1 MELKKYQKQVL
12 GDLDAY
18 LKSLD
23 ESKGLV
29 SAWGGYWSSKGL
41 MPPQSYYD
49 DIPGAANVC
58 VKVPTGGGK
67 TFIASCALKHI
78 FDHVPVGKTRFVVWL
93 VPSDAIL
100 SQTVANLSNPDH
112 PYRQRINMDFSGKV
126 NVYTKEQLL
135 NAQNFKPFDV
145 QENLSIAV
153 FCYASIRANPKSKDD
168 KKIYQENGNLLA
180 FPTTFNDP
188 ELRLNDDTPDTA
200 LLQVIRQFNPVV
212 VVDESHNAKSELSIA
227 MLKNVNPSFVFA
239 MTATPTER
247 SNIISYVNARELKK
261 EHMVKLPVIVY
272 NRPDRNS
279 VINDAVQLRGQL
291 EAKANAAMGAGADY
305 LRPIVLFQAQPK
317 TSDDSETFEKIR
329 EKLVS
334 KGIPAEQV
342 AIKTANKDELAK
354 VNLLSPNCPIRY
366 IITINALKEG
376 WDCPFAYILA
386 SLANKTSK
394 TDVEQIV
401 GRVLRQPHAHKYD
414 DAVLNLSFV
423 LSCSSDFNGT
433 VKSVVDGLN
442 GAGFSANDYRI
453 AESQEPVTPPPQA
466 SQPELKL
473 MPPSDSPEA
482 DNLDDIK
489 DDPIDDSSCDSGNG
503 ALPAPTPE
511 IGALIDDATQKG
523 EQYEK
528 ETQGTDD
535 NPLASMEIPGMKTYK
550 IEADFA
556 DVKDFLIPQFTKEE
570 GAGLFSGDDAT
581 VLLTEAELMED
592 FSLMGKDAIVN
603 FTLDV
608 QDAVQVDI
616 SSKGEVTPKT
626 KNLSKAEL
634 DWFAAQFASKPDS
647 ERLKWLTSQA
657 VSILE
662 KKNDFCTLSDLKGY
676 VETVVKALPPAVRD
690 NLTIE
695 LLPSFVECVRNKI
708 ERLAKE
714 HKKQRFTSWIDTN
727 VIKCTPMY
735 KLPASISPDKVAT
748 HFEKTLYSGEYDDM
762 DGDETE
768 IINKI
773 IAKDN
778 VRWWHRIKERRPG
791 EFFINGHRR
800 MYPDFLVM
808 TERGNLVVVE
818 VKGQHLD
825 GTDSQEKAE
834 IGKTWADMAGIHFKY
849 FMVFKKAS
857 DGVPGAMLLNDFLST
872 LANL

>member
-78 FDHVPVGKTRFVVWL
+78 FDHVPVGKMRFVVWL

-188 ELRLNDDTPDTA
+188 ELKLNDDTPDTA

-291 EAKANAAMGAGADY
+291 EIKANAAMNADAEY

-329 EKLVS
+329 EKLVG
-334 KGIPAEQV
+334 KGIPVEQI

-401 GRVLRQPHAHKYD
+401 GRVLRQPHAHKYN

-433 VKSVVDGLN
+433 VKSVVEGLN

-453 AESQEPVTPPPQA
+453 AEAQEPVTPPPQA

-473 MPPSDSPEA
+473 MSPSDNPEP

-489 DDPIDDSSCDSGNG
+489 DDSVGDPSCDTGNG
-503 ALPAPTPE
+503 APSAPTPE

-528 ETQGTDD
+528 ETQDADD
-535 NPLASMEIPGMKTYK
+535 NPLANMEIPGMKTYK
-550 IEADFA
+550 IESDFA
-556 DVKDFLIPQFTKEE
+556 DVKDIVIPQFTKEDS
-570 GAGLFSGDDAT
+570 AGFFSGDDAT

-592 FSLMGKDAIVN
+592 FSLTGKDAIVN

-608 QDAVQVDI
+608 HDAVQVDI

-647 ERLKWLTSQA
+647 ERLKWLTNQA
-657 VSILE
+657 VSTLE
-662 KKNDFCTLSDLKGY
+662 KKNDYCTLSDLKGY
-676 VETVVKALPPAVRD
+676 VDTVIKALPPAVRD

-714 HKKQRFTSWIDTN
+714 HKKQRFASWIDTN
-727 VIKCTPMY
+727 VIKCTPRY
-735 KLPASISPDKVAT
+735 KLPASISPDKVVT

-800 MYPDFLVM
+800 IYPDFLVM
-808 TERGNLVVVE
+808 TESGNLVVVE
-818 VKGQHLD
+818 VKGPHLD

-834 IGKTWADMAGIHFKY
+834 IGKTWADMAGTHFKY
-849 FMVFKKAS
+849 FMVFKKAG
-857 DGVPGAMLLNDFLST
+857 DGVPGAMLLNDFLNT
-872 LANL
+872 LAHL

>member
-1 MELKKYQKQVL
+1 MELKDYQKQVL
-12 GDLDAY
+12 RDLDAY
-18 LKSLD
+18 LNSLD

-29 SAWGGYWSSKGL
+29 SAWSGYWSSRGL
-41 MPPQSYYD
+41 MPPQGYYD

-188 ELRLNDDTPDTA
+188 ELKLNDDTPDTA

-239 MTATPTER
+239 MTATPTDR
-247 SNIISYVNARELKK
+247 SNIISYVNARELKR

-329 EKLVS
+329 EKLIG

-342 AIKTANKDELAK
+342 AIKTANKDELTK

-433 VKSVVDGLN
+433 VKSVVEGLN

-453 AESQEPVTPPPQA
+453 AEAQEPVTPPPQA

-473 MPPSDSPEA
+473 VPSSDSPEA
-482 DNLDDIK
+482 DSLDDIK
-489 DDPIDDSSCDSGNG
+489 DDPIGDTSCDNGNG
-503 ALPAPTPE
+503 TPSAPTPE
-511 IGALIDDATQKG
+511 IGALLDDATQKG

-528 ETQGTDD
+528 ETQGTDE
-535 NPLASMEIPGMKTYK
+535 NPLASMEIPGMKAYK
-550 IEADFA
+550 IESDFA
-556 DVKDFLIPQFTKEE
+556 DVNDFLIPQFTKEE

-616 SSKGEVTPKT
+616 SDKGEVTPKT

-634 DWFAAQFASKPDS
+634 DWFAAQFASKPNS
-647 ERLKWLTSQA
+647 ERLKWLISQA

-662 KKNDFCTLSDLKGY
+662 KKNDYCTLSDLKGY
-676 VETVVKALPPAVRD
+676 VDTVVKALPPAVRD

-714 HKKQRFTSWIDTN
+714 HKRQRFTSWIDTN
-727 VIKCTPMY
+727 IVKCTPMY
-735 KLPASISPDKVAT
+735 KLPTSISPDKVAT

-762 DGDETE
+762 DGDETDV
-768 IINKI
+768 INKI
-773 IAKDN
+773 IVKDN

-800 MYPDFLVM
+800 IYPDFLVM
-808 TERGNLVVVE
+808 TESGNLVVVE
-818 VKGQHLD
+818 VKGPHLD

-849 FMVFKKAS
+849 FMVFKKAG
-857 DGVPGAMLLNDFLST
+857 DGVPGAMLLNDFLNT

>member
-18 LKSLD
+18 LKSLE
-23 ESKGLV
+23 ESKGLA
-29 SAWGGYWSSKGL
+29 SAWNGYWSSKGL
-41 MPPQSYYD
+41 MPPQGYHD

-67 TFIASCALKHI
+67 TFIASCALKYI

-93 VPSDAIL
+93 VPSEAIL

-112 PYRQRINMDFSGKV
+112 PYRRRINMDFSGKV

-180 FPTTFNDP
+180 FPTSFNDP
-188 ELRLNDDTPDTA
+188 ELKLNDDTPDTA

-272 NRPDRNS
+272 NRPDRNI

-291 EAKANAAMGAGADY
+291 EIKANAAMNAGAEY

-329 EKLVS
+329 EKLVG
-334 KGIPAEQV
+334 KGIPAEQI

-354 VNLLSPNCPIRY
+354 VNLLSPTCPIRY

-423 LSCSSDFNGT
+423 LSCSADFNGT
-433 VKSVVDGLN
+433 VKSVVAGLN

-453 AESQEPVTPPPQA
+453 ADSQETETPLPQKV
-466 SQPELKL
+466 QPELEFV
-473 MPPSDSPEA
+473 PPSDSPEE
-482 DNLDDIK
+482 DTLDDIK
-489 DDPIDDSSCDSGNG
+489 EGPIGDTPCGTDNEVS
-503 ALPAPTPE
+503 PTPTSE
-511 IGALIDDATQKG
+511 IGTLIDDATQKG
-523 EQYEK
+523 EQYDK
-528 ETQGTDD
+528 EIQGDED
-535 NPLASMEIPGMKTYK
+535 NPLTNMEIPGMKTYK
-550 IEADFA
+550 IEADFV
-556 DVKDFLIPQFTKEE
+556 DVKDILIPQFTKEE

-592 FSLMGKDAIVN
+592 FSLTGKDAIVN

-608 QDAVQVDI
+608 HDAVQVDI
-616 SSKGEVTPKT
+616 SSKGEVMPKT
-626 KNLSKAEL
+626 KNLSKVEL
-634 DWFAAQFASKPDS
+634 DLLAAQFASKPDS
-647 ERLKWLTSQA
+647 ERLKWLTTQA
-657 VSILE
+657 VSTLE
-662 KKNDFCTLSDLKGY
+662 KKNDYCTFSDLKGY
-676 VETVVKALPPAVRD
+676 VDTVVKALSPAVRD

-695 LLPSFVECVRNKI
+695 LLPSFVQCLSDKI

-714 HKKQRFTSWIDTN
+714 HKKQRFASWIDTN

-735 KLPASISPDKVAT
+735 KLPASISPDRVVT

-773 IAKDN
+773 IAKEN

-791 EFFINGHRR
+791 EFFINGHRK

-808 TERGNLVVVE
+808 TESGNLVVVE
-818 VKGQHLD
+818 VKGPHLD

-834 IGKTWADMAGIHFKY
+834 LGKTWADMAGTHFKY
-849 FMVFKKAS
+849 FMVFKKAG
-857 DGVPGAMLLNDFLST
+857 DGVPGAMLLNDFLNT
-872 LANL
+872 LAQL

>member
-23 ESKGLV
+23 EAKGLA
-29 SAWGGYWSSKGL
+29 SAWSDYWSSKGL
-41 MPPQSYYD
+41 MPPQGYHD

-78 FDHVPVGKTRFVVWL
+78 FDHVSVGKTRFVVWL

-100 SQTVANLSNPDH
+100 SQTVANLSNPAH

-180 FPTTFNDP
+180 FPETYNDP
-188 ELRLNDDTPDTA
+188 GLKLGDDTPATA

-279 VINDAVQLRGQL
+279 VINDAVQLRGRL
-291 EAKANAAMGAGADY
+291 EAKANAAMKAGADY
-305 LRPIVLFQAQPK
+305 LRPIALFQAQPK

-329 EKLVS
+329 EKLVG
-334 KGIPAEQV
+334 KGIPVEQI

-354 VNLLSPNCPIRY
+354 VNLLSSNCPVRY

-401 GRVLRQPHAHKYD
+401 GRVLRQPHAYKYD
-414 DAVLNLSFV
+414 DTVLNLSFV
-423 LSCSSDFNGT
+423 LSCSADFNGT
-433 VKSVVDGLN
+433 VKSVVAGLN
-442 GAGFSANDYRI
+442 GAGFSADDYRI
-453 AESQEPVTPPPQA
+453 AEARETEAPVPQK
-466 SQPELKL
+466 SQPELGFTS
-473 MPPSDSPEA
+473 PSEEQGD

-489 DDPIDDSSCDSGNG
+489 DEPIAAPSSDSGCG
-503 ALPAPTPE
+503 ESTAPLPT
-511 IGALIDDATQKG
+511 IGKLLDDATQKG
-523 EQYEK
+523 AEYDQKIEAAG
-528 ETQGTDD
+528 E
-535 NPLASMEIPGMKTYK
+535 NPLANMEIPGIKAYK
-550 IEADFA
+550 MQVDFA
-556 DVKDFLIPQFTKEE
+556 DVKDFAIPQFTKEDS
-570 GAGLFSGDDAT
+570 AGFFSGDDAT
-581 VLLTEAELMED
+581 VLLTEAELMDD
-592 FSLMGKDAIVN
+592 FSLTGKDAIVN

-608 QDAVQVDI
+608 HDAVQVDI
-616 SSKGEVTPKT
+616 SEKGEVTPKT

-634 DWFAAQFASKPDS
+634 DWFAAQLAAKPDG
-647 ERLKWLTSQA
+647 ERLKWLTRQA
-657 VSILE
+657 VSMLE
-662 KKNDFCTLSDLKGY
+662 KKNDCCTLADLKGY
-676 VETVVKALPPAVRD
+676 VDTVVKALPPTVRD

-695 LLPSFVECVRNKI
+695 LLPSFVQCVSDKI

-714 HKKQRFTSWIDTN
+714 HKKQRFDSWIATN
-727 VIKCTPMY
+727 VIKCTPRC
-735 KLPASISPDKVAT
+735 KLPSSISPDKVVT

-778 VRWWHRIKERRPG
+778 VRWWHRIKDRRPG
-791 EFFINGHRR
+791 EFFVNGYRK

-808 TERGNLVVVE
+808 TESGNLVVVE
-818 VKGQHLD
+818 VKGPHLD

-834 IGKTWADMAGIHFKY
+834 LGKTWADMAGTHFKY
-849 FMVFKKAS
+849 FMVFKKAG
-857 DGVPGAMLLNDFLST
+857 DGVPGAMLLNDFLNT
-872 LANL
+872 LAQL

>member
-291 EAKANAAMGAGADY
+291 EAKANAAMGEGADY

-433 VKSVVDGLN
+433 VKSVVEGLN

-473 MPPSDSPEA
+473 TPPSDSPEA

-503 ALPAPTPE
+503 APPAPTPE

-857 DGVPGAMLLNDFLST
+857 DGVPGAMSLNDFLST